1 MSGRQCLP
9 LAVSVCGLSRLKLGQ
24 SALTVELLSN
34 LAVNLIF
41 NLSKIFRAFLQ
52 ERLTFL

>member
-9 LAVSVCGLSRLKLGQ
+9 LAVNVCGLRRLKLGQ
-24 SALTVELLSN
+24 SALAVELLSN
-34 LAVNLIF
+34 LAVNLLF
-41 NLSKIFRAFLQ
+41 NLGKIFRAFVQ